1 MPYTISLS
9 FASTVCSFS
18 CGFCRFIVCVFL
30 LYFSLV
36 WAWKFAFIRN
46 RKIFFAGTSRWPLDN
61 NIAWFN
67 VSSCCMTCLMRTFFS
82 FCCTLANIFVSYYGE
97 KWSNSTTLTVNAK
110 RNWRMKSKYIKS
122 TSIWRKKE
130 EKKIKPRTEKELTQI
145 KLAPY
150 LQSHSHC
157 KTMLKWNMELAC
169 VADPIFHCDFYLCKP
184 NHFPF
189 VIDINYAKSERMSE
203 FESEWRL
210 TNVFL
215 NLNMSKCN
223 SIKAK
228 ISHQN

>member
-67 VSSCCMTCLMRTFFS
+67 VSSCCMTRLMRTFFS

-130 EKKIKPRTEKELTQI
+130 EKKNQTSYRKRINADKVGALSAITFTLQDYVEMKHGASVCCGSNFSLWLLLVQAKPFSFCYWHQLCEKRENEWVW
-145 KLAPY
+145 KWV
-150 LQSHSHC
+150 
-157 KTMLKWNMELAC
+157 KTYK
-169 VADPIFHCDFYLCKP
+169 
-184 NHFPF
+184 
-189 VIDINYAKSERMSE
+189 R
-203 FESEWRL
+203 
-210 TNVFL
+210 
-215 NLNMSKCN
+215 
-223 SIKAK
+223 
-228 ISHQN
+228 ISQFKYV